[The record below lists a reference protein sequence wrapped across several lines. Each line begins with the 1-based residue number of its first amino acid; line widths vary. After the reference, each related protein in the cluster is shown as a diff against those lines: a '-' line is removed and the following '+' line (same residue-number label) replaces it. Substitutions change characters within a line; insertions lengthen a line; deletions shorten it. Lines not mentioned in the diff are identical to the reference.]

1 MASLLEEKKKRSI
14 HLQYMCQS
22 PVLVEF
28 KMLLS
33 QKVSLFQNVERR
45 EKTFPLKYFLIWK
58 QQPTDLLLAH
68 LPADT
73 PHSAK
78 GDRPKPES
86 STDSKGKCCLCKA

>member
-1 MASLLEEKKKRSI
+1 MR
-14 HLQYMCQS
+14 QS

-33 QKVSLFQNVERR
+33 QKVSLLQNVERR
-45 EKTFPLKYFLIWK
+45 EKTFPLKYFFIWK

-86 STDSKGKCCLCKA
+86 STDSKENAVFARLEPEPGQVNPEASL